1 MSTSQT
7 RKRPEYRNIHI
18 TDLISYRLPLAGLV
32 SILHRISGAAMF
44 LLLPFVLW
52 LFDTSLRSQQ
62 GWDAIAGVLSTW
74 PLKIVVLGLFW
85 ALAHHLCAGIR
96 HVLMEV
102 RHSLSKQ
109 QGRRYAAVTLTVSL
123 LLTAAFAV
131 HLFTGA

>member
-1 MSTSQT
+1 MSTLET

-18 TDLISYRLPLAGLV
+18 TDLVSYRLPLAGLV
-32 SILHRISGAAMF
+32 SILHRVSGAAMF

-52 LFDTSLRSQQ
+52 VFDASLRSQQ
-62 GWDAIAGVLSTW
+62 GWDSVADVLSAW

-102 RHSLSKQ
+102 RHALSKQ

>member
-1 MSTSQT
+1 MSTSET

-32 SILHRISGAAMF
+32 SILHRISGAVMF

-52 LFDTSLRSQQ
+52 VFDTSLRSQQ
-62 GWDAIAGVLSTW
+62 GWDTVAGVLSAW
-74 PLKIVVLGLFW
+74 PLKIVALGLFW

-96 HVLMEV
+96 HVLMEA
-102 RHSLSKQ
+102 RHALSKQ

>member
-1 MSTSQT
+1 MSTLET

-18 TDLISYRLPLAGLV
+18 TDLMCYRLPLAGLV
-32 SILHRISGAAMF
+32 SILHRISGAVMF

-52 LFDTSLRSQQ
+52 MFDTSLRSQQ
-62 GWDAIAGVLSTW
+62 GWGAIAGVLSAW
-74 PLKIVVLGLFW
+74 PLKIIVLGLFW

-102 RHSLSKQ
+102 RHALSKQ

>member
-1 MSTSQT
+1 MSTLEK

-18 TDLISYRLPLAGLV
+18 TDLMSYRLPLAGLV
-32 SILHRISGAAMF
+32 SILHRISGVAMF

-52 LFDTSLRSQQ
+52 MFDTSLRSQQ
-62 GWDAIAGVLSTW
+62 GWDAIAGVLSAW
-74 PLKIVVLGLFW
+74 PLKIIVLGLFW

-96 HVLMEV
+96 HLVMEV
-102 RHSLSKQ
+102 RHALSKQ
-109 QGRRYAAVTLTVSL
+109 QGRRYAAASLTVSL

>member
-1 MSTSQT
+1 MSTSET

-32 SILHRISGAAMF
+32 SILHRISGAVMF

-52 LFDTSLRSQQ
+52 VFDTSLRSQQ
-62 GWDAIAGVLSTW
+62 GWDALAGVLSAW

-96 HVLMEV
+96 HLVMEV
-102 RHSLSKQ
+102 RHALSKQ
-109 QGRRYAAVTLTVSL
+109 QGRRYAAASLTVSL